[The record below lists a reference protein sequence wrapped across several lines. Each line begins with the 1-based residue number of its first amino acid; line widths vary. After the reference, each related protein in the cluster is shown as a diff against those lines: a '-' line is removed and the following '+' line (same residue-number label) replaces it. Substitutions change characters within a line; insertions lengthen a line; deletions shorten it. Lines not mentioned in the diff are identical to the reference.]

1 MQWKPSVW
9 RDWNAF
15 QSQAWLGGHWEQ
27 TYELFGGRKKV
38 NGEGE
43 WSGELWTGCWS
54 LRGAVDSFVTSGAEV
69 AVCCP
74 GGRAVWAGKVWSS
87 VQSVRNVACRGCG
100 NSSNF
105 FFLFLCWDLVGSAS
119 GKTRRGLTL
128 AFPFFCLLDF
138 FVSLTPLHR
147 LEPEGCGPRLKN
159 SK

>member
-87 VQSVRNVACRGCG
+87 VQIWGMSPAEGVVIPPTFSFSSCAGILWEVPGENPERTNAC
-100 NSSNF
+100 F
-105 FFLFLCWDLVGSAS
+105 PLFLPARFLRVTDPSSPVG
-119 GKTRRGLTL
+119 TRMVRIT
-128 AFPFFCLLDF
+128 
-138 FVSLTPLHR
+138 S
-147 LEPEGCGPRLKN
+147 
-159 SK
+159 